1 MATTKSSGTTRL
13 GRDSEAKRLGV
24 KLHDGQQAEPGNV
37 IVKQRGSKYL
47 PGKNVKKGKDD
58 TLYAAQQ
65 GVVKFKSRTKTK
77 FDGKKRKVKVVEVV
91 QE

>member
-24 KLHDGQQAEPGNV
+24 KIHDGQHADAGNI

-47 PGKNVKKGKDD
+47 PGQNVRKGDDD
-58 TLYAAQQ
+58 TLYAAKE
-65 GVVKFKSRTKTK
+65 GVVKFKSKTKTR
-77 FDGKKRKVKVVEVV
+77 FDGKTRKVKKVEVV
-91 QE
+91 EE